1 MSVVEIVKQSLQI
14 ARTHKS
20 LWLFAFVV
28 GLGSGGSGGGGRA
41 GGTAASGGAPGAVVV
56 AIVAGILVALV
67 AAIAI
72 RLVSEAA
79 LIEGVS
85 RARRHESLSLREGFR
100 VGWANAAVLL
110 RIAAIYLATTV
121 VSVLVLAAPCFVAV
135 QLLGRGVLAPL
146 AIATLIV
153 AVPWLVT
160 LYVVQALASR
170 IAVLENRH
178 ALDAIRKARLFLHGR
193 MRLALKLMVAAFVG
207 TLFVVVAGIVVT
219 GPVVLL
225 LVGAARVLGTAPAA
239 VIGAVALVPVAF
251 VAVAFMGTVQSAA
264 WTLGYL
270 EQTERGS

>member
-1 MSVVEIVKQSLQI
+1 MSIVEIVKQSLQI
-14 ARTHKS
+14 ARRHKS

-28 GLGSGGSGGGGRA
+28 GIGSGGSGGGGGGGAA
-41 GGTAASGGAPGAVVV
+41 GSGGAPGSL
-56 AIVAGILVALV
+56 VAGML
-67 AAIAI
+67 AAGLIAVIAAVII

-100 VGWANAAVLL
+100 FGWANCGVLL
-110 RIAAIYLATTV
+110 RIAAIYVVATI
-121 VSVLVLAAPCFVAV
+121 VSILVLAAPCFLAV

-160 LYVVQALASR
+160 LYVIQALASR

-178 ALDAIRKARLFLHGR
+178 ALDAIRKTRLFLHGR
-193 MRLALKLMVAAFVG
+193 MRHALKVMVAALVG
-207 TLFVVVAGIVVT
+207 TLFVVTVGAVVI

-225 LVGAARVLGTAPAA
+225 LVAAAKVLGTAPAA
-239 VIGAVALVPVAF
+239 VIGTLTLVPAAFVLVAF
-251 VAVAFMGTVQSAA
+251 IGTVQSAA
-264 WTLGYL
+264 WTLGYI
-270 EQTERGS
+270 EHSERRL